1 MEKMSPFYIAVAVF
15 AVFFLAA
22 LVQSISGFG
31 SALVAMA
38 CLPALIGLHT
48 AAPLFALCAIPMEVV
63 LLIRFRDE
71 LTLREIWRVVL
82 ASLVGVPFGVI
93 LVKFVSERTALSVL
107 GAGLIGYS
115 IYALMGKRMPR
126 SDHFSL
132 PWVAGFMGGML
143 GGAYNT
149 GGPPIVLYADTQ
161 AWEPE
166 RFKSNL
172 QGYFIVTS
180 IQIVLGHA
188 IAGNIQS
195 DVIGWLPNAITAIM
209 AGLLAGALLDK
220 RIPPLMFRRIVL
232 VMLIIMGLVNLF

>member
-1 MEKMSPFYIAVAVF
+1 MTTIQIETAVF
-15 AVFFLAA
+15 AIFFLAA
-22 LVQSISGFG
+22 LVQCISGFG

-38 CLPALIGLHT
+38 FLPALIGLHT
-48 AAPLFALCAIPMEVV
+48 AAPLFAICAIPMEVV
-63 LLIRFRDE
+63 LLIRFREE

-82 ASLVGVPFGVI
+82 ASFVGVPFGVV
-93 LVKFVSERTALSVL
+93 LVKFVSERIALSVL
-107 GAGLIGYS
+107 GAALIGYS
-115 IYALMGKRMPR
+115 VYALMGKRLPR

-132 PWVAGFMGGML
+132 PWLAGLMGGML

-172 QGYFIVTS
+172 QGYFVVSSALIVF
-180 IQIVLGHA
+180 GHA
-188 IAGNIQS
+188 IAGNIQP
-195 DVIGWLPNAITAIM
+195 DVIGWLPNAIAAIM

-232 VMLIIMGLVNLF
+232 VMLIVMGLVNLL